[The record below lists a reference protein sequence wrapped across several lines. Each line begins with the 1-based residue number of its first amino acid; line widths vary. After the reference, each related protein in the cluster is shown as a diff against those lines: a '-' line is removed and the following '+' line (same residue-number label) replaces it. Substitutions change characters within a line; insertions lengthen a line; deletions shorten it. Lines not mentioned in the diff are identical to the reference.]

1 MAPTDSEGSR
11 RPTGPEEHPP
21 AQETPASAEQRPSGL
36 IGKLKLVG
44 PGFVVAAT
52 GVGAGDMVTSLVAGA
67 QFGATFMWA
76 IVLGVLIKLSLV
88 EGMGRWYMA
97 TGTTIVQGWH
107 SISRWASGYFVV
119 FLFIVMFFYGA
130 AITSASALAV
140 DAMFPGVLSVTGWAV
155 IHGVVG
161 FAVLLVGRYGLFER
175 VMEFFVG
182 LMFVTIVALGIFL
195 APGVGRDLLTG
206 LVPTLPEGSTLY
218 ALGVVGG
225 VSGTYSLAAY
235 TYWVRARGWRHS
247 SWIPM
252 MRVDSSVGFII
263 TGLFM
268 ISMLIVGASF
278 LYGTGTD
285 ISGEEGLVAV
295 SGPMAER
302 YGEVVKWLFLIGFW
316 SAATSSILGGWNAAA
331 YLFGDYV
338 RTARRA
344 PESED
349 DKYLSETNVWF
360 RGFLVWCAFP
370 PMLLFSLEEPVLLV
384 IIYAA
389 LGALLLP
396 FMAGTLLYLL
406 NSRRV
411 ETDFRNKILSN
422 VVMSVAVLLFVAIA
436 AVEIRDLF

>member
-1 MAPTDSEGSR
+1 MGRSDSQTSSDPAAVGTAPRGFKK
-11 RPTGPEEHPP
+11 
-21 AQETPASAEQRPSGL
+21 
-36 IGKLKLVG
+36 KLKLVG
-44 PGFVVAAT
+44 PGIVIAAT
-52 GVGAGDMVTSLVAGA
+52 GVGAGDMVTSLVAGTR
-67 QFGATFMWA
+67 FGTAFIWA
-76 IVLGVLIKLSLV
+76 IVVGVLIKLALV

-97 TGTTIVQGWH
+97 TGQTIVQGWH

-119 FLFIVMFFYGA
+119 YLCLVMFFYGA

-140 DAMFPGVLSVTGWAV
+140 DAMFPDILPVSGWAI
-155 IHGVVG
+155 IHGVAG
-161 FAVLLVGRYGLFER
+161 FAILLIGRYGVFER

-182 LMFVTIVALGIFL
+182 VMFVTVVGLGLFL
-195 APGVGRDLLTG
+195 APQLGSQILGG
-206 LVPTLPEGSTLY
+206 FVPTLPSGSTLY
-218 ALGVVGG
+218 ALGVIGG

-252 MRVDSSVGFII
+252 MRLDSGVGFVI

-268 ISMLIVGASF
+268 ISMLIIGASF
-278 LYGTGTD
+278 LYGTGTN

-295 SGPMAER
+295 ASPMADR
-302 YGEVVKWLFLIGFW
+302 YGALVKWLFLIGFW

-338 RTARRA
+338 RTVRRA
-344 PESED
+344 PD
-349 DKYLSETNVWF
+349 DQADKYLSETNVWF

-370 PMLLFSLEEPVLLV
+370 PMLLFTLDEPVILV
-384 IIYAA
+384 IVYAA

-406 NSRRV
+406 NSRRIDV
-411 ETDFRNKILSN
+411 SFRNTLVSN

-436 AVEIRDLF
+436 VHEIRGLF